1 MASSLL
7 AIASI
12 TALLVERVA
21 LVQMAPRRHLD
32 LLVVLLKMKRLFESF
47 MLNTKRIRNGSPL
60 SNRLRQNRK
69 NLPNEKV
76 SWIFS
81 LLNLILENQ
90 LEESG
95 FKSIRRL
102 KKFQLLTKF
111 RHDRWST
118 FRRKASQRNEIWIT
132 FMKISAGYQ
141 MISSWSRLSSK
152 QERNLRK
159 SCMQRHR

>member
-12 TALLVERVA
+12 TAPLVARVA

-47 MLNTKRIRNGSPL
+47 MLNMKRIQNGSPL

-76 SWIFS
+76 SLIFS
-81 LLNLILENQ
+81 LLNLTLENR
-90 LEESG
+90 LEEFG
-95 FKSIRRL
+95 FKSIQKL
-102 KKFQLLTKF
+102 KKFQLLMKF
-111 RHDRWST
+111 LPD
-118 FRRKASQRNEIWIT
+118 
-132 FMKISAGYQ
+132 
-141 MISSWSRLSSK
+141 L
-152 QERNLRK
+152 
-159 SCMQRHR
+159 